1 MANLKST
8 NPVEKT
14 FPERGTL
21 GWGEKQ
27 ELKKCLQ
34 SLQRYLRAGVDGDEI
49 EEPGPHL
56 DPVISWHTF
65 RFQYRDIYTILIYLY
80 IFQYRYICVAD
91 CDEPEPW
98 SGGGAESDDPETKK
112 DLRQGQALDQGLR
125 PWIQGLRTVPLFFQ
139 QPKNLIQERSLSGNR
154 MVGT

>member
-1 MANLKST
+1 MMVIVFFANLKST

-27 ELKKCLQ
+27 ELRKCLQ

-56 DPVISWHTF
+56 DPIISWHTF
-65 RFQYRDIYTILIYLY
+65 RVQQRDIYTILIY
-80 IFQYRYICVAD
+80 
-91 CDEPEPW
+91 
-98 SGGGAESDDPETKK
+98 
-112 DLRQGQALDQGLR
+112 
-125 PWIQGLRTVPLFFQ
+125 
-139 QPKNLIQERSLSGNR
+139 
-154 MVGT
+154 